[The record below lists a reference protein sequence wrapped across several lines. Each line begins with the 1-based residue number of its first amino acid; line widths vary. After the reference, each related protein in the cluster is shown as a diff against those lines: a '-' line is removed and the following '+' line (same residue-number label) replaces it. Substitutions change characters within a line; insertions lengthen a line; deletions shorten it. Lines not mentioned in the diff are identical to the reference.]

1 MVGRFSANRGSRS
14 MSSLTIP
21 ETSGVILLP
30 ETVLFPHGGMPLHL
44 FEPRYR
50 RMLADA
56 LEGDC
61 MFCVGN
67 LLGDDSSDPARCAA
81 PVGTIGLIRASRE
94 SKNGTSNLLL
104 HGIFRVSFV
113 EWLEDKPYPHA
124 RIRPLIDT
132 SLPENEEQ
140 ETLARLRRAIHQAL
154 AEFPAEL
161 SQQVDDTLDK
171 AGDPGTCSDA
181 VAQQFIHDP
190 NDRQRLL
197 ETTEVRKRLDFLIH
211 FLENTNPPV

>member
-1 MVGRFSANRGSRS
+1 

-21 ETSGVILLP
+21 ETAGAILLP
-30 ETVLFPHGGMPLHL
+30 DTVLFPHGGMPLHI

-50 RMLADA
+50 QMLEEA

-67 LLGDDSSDPARCAA
+67 LLGDDSSDPDRCAA

-94 SKNGTSNLLL
+94 SEAGTSNMLL
-104 HGIFRVSFV
+104 HGVMRVYFE
-113 EWLEDKPYPHA
+113 EWLDDKPYPHA
-124 RIRPLIDT
+124 RIRPVLDT
-132 SLPENEEQ
+132 TLPKGEE
-140 ETLARLRRAIHQAL
+140 EEAMSGLRAAIHQAL
-154 AEFPAEL
+154 AGFPEEVT
-161 SQQVDDTLDK
+161 QQVDTILDR
-171 AGDPGTCSDA
+171 AGDSATASDA

-197 ETTEVRKRLDFLIH
+197 DTPEVRKRVDFLIH
-211 FLENTNPPV
+211 FLKNAGPPV

>member
-1 MVGRFSANRGSRS
+1 

-21 ETSGVILLP
+21 ETAGVILLP

-50 RMLADA
+50 RMLSDA

-94 SKNGTSNLLL
+94 SENGTSNLLL
-104 HGIFRVSFV
+104 HGVFRVSFV
-113 EWLEDKPYPHA
+113 EWLDDKPYPHA

-132 SLPENEEQ
+132 TLPKNEEK
-140 ETLARLRRAIHQAL
+140 ETLARLRRAIHRAL
-154 AEFPAEL
+154 AGFPAEL
-161 SQQVDDTLDK
+161 SHQVDDTLDK

-211 FLENTNPPV
+211 FLENANPPV